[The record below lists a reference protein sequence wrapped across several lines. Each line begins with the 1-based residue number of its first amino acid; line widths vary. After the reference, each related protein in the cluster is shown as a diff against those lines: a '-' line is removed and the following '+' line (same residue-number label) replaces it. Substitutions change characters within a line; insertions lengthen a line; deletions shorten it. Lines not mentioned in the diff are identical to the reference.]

1 VKANLITNAFFMKK
15 LIFIVLSALFVN
27 AGMAQTRVT
36 GTVTASDDGSAIPYA
51 VVLLQGS
58 RGVGTNTDADGRY
71 ALGNVPSDGVLVF
84 SFVGYKTQQIP
95 VAGRTVINVEMVT
108 NALALDEVIVVAY
121 GTSTRGTFTGAASV
135 VKADAIRDVPTLSFE
150 SAMGGKVAG
159 MQITTVSGQAGSTSA
174 IRVRGIGSMN
184 ASNEPLYV
192 VDGVPVISGDVTNMG
207 IYTSS
212 NVMSS
217 INPNDIESI
226 TVLKDA
232 AASSLYGSRA
242 ANGVIVITTK
252 QGKQGKAVINF
263 KASVGMTPAF
273 ATDNYEAA
281 SPEDQ
286 VKLYYENFWNAGV
299 YSYGD
304 TYEDASASA
313 LYQLNRR
320 FNKHGYIFS
329 APDNT
334 INSLTITG
342 DRAGKYFNWDDVL
355 FRTAVYQ
362 NYDLSVSGATET
374 SNYYT
379 SFSYTNDMGRSVIN
393 GYDRF
398 TGRINFGQ
406 QVGKFVEFATNIN
419 VSSSAKEG
427 FNDSRATGSNYFMQS
442 RNLLWGLYWPTD
454 YVTGDPWTAR
464 YGSYAYNPLYYNDQW
479 ENNSNTLRLL
489 ANETVTVKILPELT
503 LKSIFSYDNANTAD
517 HLYYSALHFNGSNT
531 NGSVTETNTIVNKL
545 VSSTT
550 LNYNKKIATL
560 HNINLLVGWEA
571 ERNKTDYQRSSG
583 TNLPTSALH
592 TVATAGKL
600 DASAYYWGYTML
612 SMLSRAEYNYN
623 DKYYLSGSFRRDG
636 SSRLGENSRWGN
648 FWSVAGSWRID
659 QEAFM
664 DNIDIISGLRLRASY
679 GVNGTLPSANYGW
692 RSLTSYTNKYME
704 EPGGGV
710 STAAD
715 KNLSWETSYTYNIAL
730 EFGLL
735 DQRIAGTIEFFNRDS
750 KDLLQDVPI
759 SLVTGFS
766 STLKNVGEIN
776 NRGLEFELY
785 GQILKKS
792 DFTWGAGL
800 TASHV
805 KSTVTKLYGGQDII
819 WYDPTGDDDRAKFIY
834 TEGESTLA
842 LYGLEWAGVENE
854 TGKNL
859 WFLNNDETPDL
870 TIDGRPATYD
880 YSNASEVIIGDAN
893 PWLFGG
899 LNTDFGWKG
908 LALSFNFVYKL
919 GGDMYDAPERD
930 VNDDGYYWERIMS
943 QDAYDN
949 RWTPENKNAK
959 YPMRIAIDLED
970 VNQYSSRHM
979 HPADYM
985 RLKSTTLAYT
995 LPQSITS
1002 KVKISGA
1009 RVYFNGANLWTLAA
1023 WKVFDPEVN
1032 EYGTRGWEMPL
1043 GKTYTFGIEASF

>member
-1 VKANLITNAFFMKK
+1 MKK
-15 LIFIVLSALFVN
+15 LIFIVLSAFFVN

-36 GTVTASDDGSAIPYA
+36 GTVTASDDGAPIPYA

-58 RGVGTNTDADGRY
+58 RGVGTNTDTDGKY

-108 NALALDEVIVVAY
+108 DALALDEVIVVAY
-121 GTSTRGTFTGAASV
+121 GTSTKGTFTGAASV

-150 SAMGGKVAG
+150 NAMGGKVAG

-281 SPEDQ
+281 STEDQ

-313 LYQLNRR
+313 LAQLNKR

-342 DRAGKYFNWDDVL
+342 DRAGTYYNWDDVL

-419 VSSSAKEG
+419 VSSSEKEG
-427 FNDSRATGSNYFMQS
+427 FNDSRATGNNYFLQS

-479 ENNSNTLRLL
+479 ENSSNTLRLL
-489 ANETVTVKILPELT
+489 ANETVTVKILPELV

-531 NGSVTETNTIVNKL
+531 NGSVSETSTVVNKL

-550 LNYNKKIATL
+550 LNYFKKFGTV
-560 HNINLLVGWEA
+560 HNLNLLVGWEA
-571 ERNKTDYQRSSG
+571 ERNLTDYQRSSG

-600 DASAYYWGYTML
+600 DASAYYWGNTML
-612 SMLSRAEYNYN
+612 SMLSRAEYDYDN
-623 DKYYLSGSFRRDG
+623 KYYLSGSFRRDG

-648 FWSVAGSWRID
+648 FWSVAGSWRVD
-659 QEAFM
+659 KESFM
-664 DNIDIISGLRLRASY
+664 ENIDVISGLRLRASY

-692 RSLTSYTNKYME
+692 RSLTSYTNKYMT

-715 KNLSWETSYTYNIAL
+715 ENLSWETSYTYNIAL
-730 EFGLL
+730 EFGLF
-735 DQRIAGTIEFFNRDS
+735 DQRIAGTVEFFNRDS

-766 STLKNVGEIN
+766 STLRNVGEIN

-785 GQILKKS
+785 GQILNKS

-870 TIDGRPATYD
+870 TVDGRPATYD
-880 YSNASEVIIGDAN
+880 YSNASEVIIGDAH

-908 LALSFNFVYKL
+908 LALSFNFAYKL
-919 GGDMYDAPERD
+919 GGSTYDAPERD

-943 QDAYDN
+943 QDAFDN
-949 RWTPENKNAK
+949 RWTPENMDAK

-970 VNQYSSRHM
+970 VNQKSSRHM

-1002 KVKISGA
+1002 KVKIAGA

-1023 WKVFDPEVN
+1023 WKVYDPEVN

>member
-1 VKANLITNAFFMKK
+1 MKK
-15 LIFIVLSALFVN
+15 LIFIVLSAFFVN

-36 GTVTASDDGSAIPYA
+36 GTVTASDDGAPIPYA

-58 RGVGTNTDADGRY
+58 RGVGTNTDTDGKY

-108 NALALDEVIVVAY
+108 DALALDEVIVVAY
-121 GTSTRGTFTGAASV
+121 GTSTKGTFTGAASV

-150 SAMGGKVAG
+150 NALGGKVAG

-304 TYEDASASA
+304 TEAEASASA
-313 LYQLNRR
+313 LAQLNKR

-342 DRAGKYFNWDDVL
+342 DRAGTYYNWDDVL
-355 FRTAVYQ
+355 FRTAIYQ

-393 GYDRF
+393 DYDRF

-406 QVGKFVEFATNIN
+406 KVGKFVEFATNIN
-419 VSSSAKEG
+419 VSSSEKEG
-427 FNDSRATGSNYFMQS
+427 FNDSRATGSNYFLQS

-454 YVTGDPWTAR
+454 YLTGAPWTAR
-464 YGSYAYNPLYYNDQW
+464 YGSYAYNPVYYNDQW

-489 ANETVTVKILPELT
+489 ANETVTVKILPELV
-503 LKSIFSYDNANTAD
+503 LKSIFSYDNANTSD

-531 NGSVTETNTIVNKL
+531 NGSVSETNTIVNKL

-550 LNYNKKIATL
+550 LNYFKKFGTV
-560 HNINLLVGWEA
+560 HNLNLLVGWEA
-571 ERNKTDYQRSSG
+571 EKNNTDYQYSSG

-600 DASAYYWGYTML
+600 NASAFYYGNTML
-612 SMLSRAEYNYN
+612 SMLSRAEYDYDN
-623 DKYYLSGSFRRDG
+623 KYYLSGSFRRDG
-636 SSRLGENSRWGN
+636 SSRLGESSRWGN
-648 FWSVAGSWRID
+648 FWSVAGSWRVD
-659 QEAFM
+659 KESFM
-664 DNIDIISGLRLRASY
+664 ENIDVISDLRLRASY

-692 RSLTSYTNKYME
+692 RSLTSYTNKYIT

-715 KNLSWETSYTYNIAL
+715 ENLSWETSYTYNVAL
-730 EFGLL
+730 EFGLF
-735 DQRIAGTIEFFNRDS
+735 DQRLSGTLEFFNRDS
-750 KDLLQDVPI
+750 KDLLQDVPTSQVI
-759 SLVTGFS
+759 GFS
-766 STLKNVGEIN
+766 STLRNVGEIN

-785 GQILKKS
+785 GQILNKS

-805 KSTVTKLYGGQDII
+805 NSTVTKLYGGQDII

-854 TGKNL
+854 SGKNL

-870 TIDGRPATYD
+870 TVDGRPATYD
-880 YSNASEVIIGDAN
+880 YSNASEVIIGNAN

-908 LALSFNFVYKL
+908 VTLSFNFAYKL

-943 QDAYDN
+943 QDAFDN
-949 RWTPENKNAK
+949 RWTPENPDAK

-970 VNQYSSRHM
+970 VNQKSSRHM

-995 LPQSITS
+995 LPHSITS
-1002 KVKISGA
+1002 KVKIAGA
-1009 RVYFNGANLWTLAA
+1009 RVYFNGANLWTIAA
-1023 WKVFDPEVN
+1023 WKVYDPEVN